1 MATGFNFL
9 QNSEHKIQAEFAANN
24 SFPLVR
30 SHIIKS
36 TSFHDDERHVFFNI
50 WASLLLN
57 QIFNIVLESKV
68 VYLPDLFFRKVQIL
82 CFH

>member
-50 WASLLLN
+50 
-57 QIFNIVLESKV
+57 
-68 VYLPDLFFRKVQIL
+68 
-82 CFH
+82 